1 MANTTTPR
9 SSNYNGWFYDAVTP
23 AMKYYNRGTLVLTA
37 ATAALTTAGALTV
50 AGAATLA
57 TGATTG
63 NHSFSSTI
71 TAGADSVGANTEQLT
86 SGGAGAACD
95 WSTA

>member
-9 SSNYNGWFYDAVTP
+9 SSIYNGWFYDAVTP
-23 AMKYYNRGTLVLTA
+23 AMKYYNRGTLVLTTDA
-37 ATAALTTAGALTV
+37 AALTMAGTLATT
-50 AGAATLA
+50 GAATLA
-57 TGATTG
+57 SATTTG

-71 TAGADSVGANTEQLT
+71 TVSDGVGTATEQLT
-86 SGGAGAACD
+86 SGGAGNACD